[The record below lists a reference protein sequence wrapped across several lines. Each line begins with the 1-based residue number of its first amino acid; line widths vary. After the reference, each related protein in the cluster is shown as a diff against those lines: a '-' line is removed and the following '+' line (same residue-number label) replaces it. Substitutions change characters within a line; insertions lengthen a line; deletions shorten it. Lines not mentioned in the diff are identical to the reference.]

1 MQNECFVLSRDGIH
15 FSAKSGP
22 RNKIDA
28 YGTLYI
34 STLRM
39 VFVNEKAGSDTRG
52 FDIPLATLY
61 KESFN
66 QPIFGANNMTGLSPP
81 LDLPE
86 GADHWKWCISFRNG
100 GVGTFLPFFFRLL
113 QEMRR
118 RMQEASAPTAQPTQV
133 KTTRPPHPPLR
144 APTLDSIPNHPRREP
159 PCRLLYVRGRLPLW
173 RRRCR
178 RMSCKVSCSL
188 PLWIRATPRSSTSR
202 RRSAEGHEVR
212 GCVCPVRHGR
222 NGIMCSPSSA
232 RHARHHT
239 ATCRASVH
247 ATLRV
252 LMEGHYRCCNERPF
266 QPMRIEASSLER
278 IPSCERHGVRY
289 GSRGSDAFDAFARF
303 LGTLGC
309 RARSASWRVACC
321 DALMEPSYA
330 HRGTGSVV

>member
-39 VFVNEKAGSDTRG
+39 VFVNEKAGSDNRG

-133 KTTRPPHPPLR
+133 STTRPPHPPLR
-144 APTLDSIPNHPRREP
+144 APTLDSIPNHPRR
-159 PCRLLYVRGRLPLW
+159 
-173 RRRCR
+173 
-178 RMSCKVSCSL
+178 SSL
-188 PLWIRATPRSSTSR
+188 C
-202 RRSAEGHEVR
+202 AEGVD
-212 GCVCPVRHGR
+212 CPCGA
-222 NGIMCSPSSA
+222 GGA
-232 RHARHHT
+232 
-239 ATCRASVH
+239 
-247 ATLRV
+247 
-252 LMEGHYRCCNERPF
+252 G
-266 QPMRIEASSLER
+266 
-278 IPSCERHGVRY
+278 
-289 GSRGSDAFDAFARF
+289 
-303 LGTLGC
+303 GC
-309 RARSASWRVACC
+309 RARFRAVCLCGSERPHEVLHPAGA
-321 DALMEPSYA
+321 ALKAMRYGGVCVPYVTA
-330 HRGTGSVV
+330 AMG